1 MKLSSLDYAILQRAA
16 DVADAQREFLEHAKR
31 RSAPSK
37 SSTISYGA
45 VLAALAAI
53 ALASLV
59 TLTSLA

>member
-1 MKLSSLDYAILQRAA
+1 MKLSSVDYAILQRAA
-16 DVADAQREFLEHAKR
+16 DVADAQREFLERSRAK
-31 RSAPSK
+31 SM
-37 SSTISYGA
+37 TVGYGA

>member
-1 MKLSSLDYAILQRAA
+1 MKLSSVDYAILQRAA
-16 DVADAQREFLEHAKR
+16 DVADAQREFLERSRR
-31 RSAPSK
+31 RSQAK
-37 SSTISYGA
+37 SMTVGYGA